1 MNNRL
6 LMIKVFLWRLVSI
19 PISAIATYVYTGE
32 MRSSI
37 ELTVILTIVL
47 TTCQFVYEKMWRAFL
62 VDRLKKVLKK
72 L

>member
-6 LMIKVFLWRLVSI
+6 LMMKVFLWRLVSI
-19 PISAIATYVYTGE
+19 PISVIATYVYTGE

-47 TTCQFVYEKMWRAFL
+47 TACQLVYEKMWRAFL
-62 VDRLKKVLKK
+62 VDRLKKILKT